1 MTTTIEGNVN
11 GSGQKIAIVAARFN
25 EFINKQLLEGA
36 ESTLTRSGVREEDI
50 DVIWVPGAFE
60 IPFAAQQAAKT
71 KKYDA
76 IVAIGTIIR
85 GATPHFD
92 YVANESA
99 KGVANVSLQEELP
112 VINGIITVET
122 IEQAIERAGTKA
134 GNKGSEAAMGAVEMA
149 SLAKKIRME

>member
-11 GSGQKIAIVAARFN
+11 GSGQKIAIVVARFN

-36 ESTLTRSGVREEDI
+36 ESTLIRSGVKEEDI

-76 IVAIGTIIR
+76 IVAIGTVIR

-92 YVANESA
+92 YVCSESA

-112 VINGIITVET
+112 VINGIITVES

-149 SLAKKIRME
+149 SIAKKIRME

>member
-11 GSGQKIAIVAARFN
+11 GSGQKIAIVVARFN

-36 ESTLTRSGVREEDI
+36 ESTLIRSGVKDEDI

-76 IVAIGTIIR
+76 IVAIGTVIR

-92 YVANESA
+92 YVCSESA

-112 VINGIITVET
+112 VINGIITVES

>member
-11 GSGQKIAIVAARFN
+11 GSGQKIAIVVARFN

-36 ESTLTRSGVREEDI
+36 ESTLIRSGLKEEDI

-76 IVAIGTIIR
+76 IVAIGTVIR

-92 YVANESA
+92 YVCSESA

-112 VINGIITVET
+112 VINGIITVES